1 MGKMPEPVRAKPME
15 NQSDGLDCKISIAG
29 NEDLEEILQLQKLAY
44 QENAVRYNDFKIP
57 PLTQTLEDLKK
68 EANSSIILKTVDDGK
83 IVGSVRAFEKDGSCY
98 IGKLIV
104 HPDYQNR
111 GLGKKLMRAIEK
123 CFSVLRYELFT
134 GHLDEKN
141 LVFYEKLGYRRFKEV
156 EIKDGL
162 RFVYF
167 EKAGNTEIVE

>member
-1 MGKMPEPVRAKPME
+1 MSKSPEFMQANPMKNE
-15 NQSDGLDCKISIAG
+15 AGLYCKISIAG
-29 NEDLEEILQLQKLAY
+29 NEDLEEILKLQKLVY
-44 QENAVRYNDFKIP
+44 HENAVRYNDYTIA
-57 PLTQTLEDLKK
+57 PLTQTMEDLKE
-68 EANSSIILKTVDDGK
+68 EANSSIILKAVEDGK
-83 IVGSVRAFEKDGSCY
+83 IVGSVRAFEKDGSCR
-98 IGKLIV
+98 IGRLMV

-141 LVFYEKLGYRRFKEV
+141 LAFYAKLGYRRFKEV

-167 EKAGNTEIVE
+167 EKAGNMETVE